1 MDKDLKKRLKAEGQ
15 AIDATVNVGKG
26 GLTEGVLDE
35 LDVQLKRQ
43 HLVKVKIQR
52 SAVGGDR
59 EGKDMQAIELAG
71 RLGAEL
77 VERRGH
83 TVLLYRKK
91 AMR

>member
-59 EGKDMQAIELAG
+59 EGKDMQAIELAD

>member
-26 GLTEGVLDE
+26 GLSEGVLDE

-59 EGKDMQAIELAG
+59 ESKDMQAIELASH
-71 RLGAEL
+71 LGAEL

-91 AMR
+91 ALR

>member
-59 EGKDMQAIELAG
+59 EGKDMQA
-71 RLGAEL
+71 
-77 VERRGH
+77 
-83 TVLLYRKK
+83 
-91 AMR
+91 

>member
-35 LDVQLKRQ
+35 LNVQLKRQ

-59 EGKDMQAIELAG
+59 EGKDMQAIELAD

-91 AMR
+91 ALR